1 MEARKYYLL
10 KGVGEIEVRERIER
24 QAGFGGLGFWQ
35 SRRQIFEGE
44 KEKNRQQKKREGGVF
59 EIEKKNLKEGRKKK
73 RASGRRRYEK
83 KSGEV

>member
-10 KGVGEIEVRERIER
+10 KGVGEIEVRERTER

-35 SRRQIFEGE
+35 SGRQIFEG
-44 KEKNRQQKKREGGVF
+44 
-59 EIEKKNLKEGRKKK
+59 EKKNLKEGRKKK